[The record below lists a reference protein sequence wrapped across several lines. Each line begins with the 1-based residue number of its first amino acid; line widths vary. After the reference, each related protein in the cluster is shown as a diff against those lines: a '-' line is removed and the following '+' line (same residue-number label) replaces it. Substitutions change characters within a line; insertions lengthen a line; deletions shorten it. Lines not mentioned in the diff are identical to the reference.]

1 MKGIKATL
9 FFFFLMG
16 IGHALMMVINRV
28 DERYGFEKSFMFWS
42 AVILTVSG
50 VILIFITKFNK
61 TDTWQSMNGAL
72 GGVLFWTGAIEYGLI
87 FGSQRLGIT
96 PLHGTAPEYRLMK
109 FTWPF
114 ILGIFLYLLF
124 HEDIRCNFIAYLRRK
139 FSLMKGPTSE
149 GRIRNYGPR
158 TAFEMIIVL
167 WTFYVLL
174 LLAYDENIFG
184 VHHPVTYLIF
194 VLSLGC
200 GIYLIY
206 KLLKIKEMGKAIRY
220 SIPTAIILWN
230 GVEILAKWKVF
241 KEPWIT
247 LNLPIMSSIF
257 AAFLITFYLIYKE
270 RKKTTA
276 LNRD

>member
-87 FGSQRLGIT
+87 FGSQKLGIT

-158 TAFEMIIVL
+158 TAFEMILVL

-174 LLAYDENIFG
+174 LLVYDENIFG

-220 SIPTAIILWN
+220 SIPTAIIFWN

-247 LNLPIMSSIF
+247 LNLPIMSSVF

-276 LNRD
+276 LNKD

>member
-9 FFFFLMG
+9 LFFFLMG

-42 AVILTVSG
+42 AVVLAVSG
-50 VILIFITKFNK
+50 AILIYITRFNK

-72 GGVLFWTGAIEYGLI
+72 GGVLLWTGAVEYGLI
-87 FGSQRLGIT
+87 FGSRRLGIT
-96 PLHGTAPEYRLMK
+96 SLHGTAPEYRLME

-114 ILGIFLYLLF
+114 ILGIFFYLLF
-124 HEDIRCNFIAYLRRK
+124 HEDVRCNFIVYLRRK
-139 FSLMKGPTSE
+139 LPLMKGPTSE

-158 TAFEMIIVL
+158 TAFQMILVL

-194 VLSLGC
+194 ILCLGC

-206 KLLKIKEMGKAIRY
+206 KLLKIKDMGKAIRY
-220 SIPTAIILWN
+220 AIPTAVIFWS
-230 GVEILAKWKVF
+230 GVEILAKWNIF
-241 KEPWIT
+241 EEPWIT

-257 AAFLITFYLIYKE
+257 AAFLLTFYLIYKE
-270 RKKTTA
+270 RKKM
-276 LNRD
+276 LPD

>member
-50 VILIFITKFNK
+50 IILIFITKFNK

-87 FGSQRLGIT
+87 FGSQKLGIT
-96 PLHGTAPEYRLMK
+96 SLHGTAPEYRLMK

-124 HEDIRCNFIAYLRRK
+124 HEDIRCNFIAFLRRK

-158 TAFEMIIVL
+158 TAFEMILVL

-220 SIPTAIILWN
+220 SIPTAIIFWN
-230 GVEILAKWKVF
+230 TVEILAKWKVF
-241 KEPWIT
+241 KEPWLT

-270 RKKTTA
+270 RKK
-276 LNRD
+276 LLH

>member
-42 AVILTVSG
+42 ALVLALCG
-50 VILIFITKFNK
+50 VILIYITRFNK

-72 GGVLFWTGAIEYGLI
+72 GGMLFWTGGVEYGLI
-87 FGSQRLGIT
+87 FCSRRLEIT
-96 PLHGTAPEYRLMK
+96 TLNGTAPEYRLMES
-109 FTWPF
+109 TWPF
-114 ILGIFLYLLF
+114 ILAIFLYLLF
-124 HEDIRCNFIAYLRRK
+124 HEDIRCNFIIFLRRK
-139 FSLMKGPTSE
+139 LSLMKGPISE

-158 TAFEMIIVL
+158 TAFEMILVL

-174 LLAYDENIFG
+174 LLAYDESIFG
-184 VHHPVTYLIF
+184 AHHLITYLIF
-194 VLSLGC
+194 ILSLGC
-200 GIYLIY
+200 GIYLLY
-206 KLLKIKEMGKAIRY
+206 KLIKIKEMGKAIRY
-220 SIPTAIILWN
+220 AIPTAIVFWN

-247 LNLPIMSSIF
+247 LNFPIMTSIIV
-257 AAFLITFYLIYKE
+257 AFLITFYLIYKE
-270 RKKTTA
+270 RKTSR
-276 LNRD
+276 LNK

>member
-1 MKGIKATL
+1 MKGVKAAL

-16 IGHALMMVINRV
+16 IGHALMMIINRV
-28 DERYGFEKSFMFWS
+28 DERFGFDKSFMFWS
-42 AVILTVSG
+42 AVVLAIAG
-50 VILIFITKFNK
+50 VFLIYYTRFNK

-72 GGVLFWTGAIEYGLI
+72 GGILFWTGAVEYGLI
-87 FGSQRLGIT
+87 FGSRKLGIT
-96 PLHGTAPEYRLMK
+96 SLHGMAPEFRLME

-124 HEDIRCNFIAYLRRK
+124 HEDVRCNFIAYLRRK
-139 FSLMKGPTSE
+139 LPLMRGPTSE

-158 TAFEMIIVL
+158 TAFEMILVL

-194 VLSLGC
+194 ILSLGC

-206 KLLKIKEMGKAIRY
+206 KLIKIKEMGKAIRY
-220 SIPTAIILWN
+220 AIPTAIIFWN
-230 GVEILAKWKVF
+230 SVEILAKWKLF
-241 KEPWIT
+241 KEPWIS
-247 LNLPIMSSIF
+247 LNVPIMSSII

-270 RKKTTA
+270 RKRTK
-276 LNRD
+276 LPD